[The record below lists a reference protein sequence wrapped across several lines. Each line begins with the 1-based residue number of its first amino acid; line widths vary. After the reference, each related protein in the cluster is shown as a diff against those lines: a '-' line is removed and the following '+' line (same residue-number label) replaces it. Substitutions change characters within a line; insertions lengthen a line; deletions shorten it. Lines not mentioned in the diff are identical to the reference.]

1 MDSIQSTTAIVA
13 HAPQDGKRNWKL
25 EQLQLRAPSE
35 NEAIVEMVASG
46 VCHTDLGC
54 GTDPDGT
61 PGFPVPPYPRV
72 LGAGY
77 VRAVGSKVTKVKPGD
92 AVLLSFAFCTQCHNC
107 KFGAPGYCHEFT
119 ALNFSGSGEAFQ
131 TSKPTSQRVGGSFFG
146 QSSFAKLTRV
156 QETSLVNVTDLIT
169 HPEDLKLFAPLGCG
183 IQTGSGTITELA
195 AAKPDDKVAIMGL
208 GGVGLAA
215 IMGAKLRGCK
225 NIIGIDR
232 VPARIEMV
240 ANLGDEVRK
249 ITGGSGST
257 ITVDAT
263 GVMPLIQQGLDFTAN
278 QGKIVLLGVAPMT
291 AGLEI
296 SVVPFMVTGKQL
308 IGSMEGG
315 VLPEDYIPRMIRWF
329 QKGQFPIERLIK
341 FYPPQAYVC
350 ITMTKPS
357 SNSSDPEVGHH
368 EALHAIRSAASI
380 SMSPELFE
388 KLYLAPP
395 NAVKGDLRKTFGNP
409 TPLALAGFLL
419 ALMPLSCDLMGWR
432 GASHFGA
439 ASIPVYFFEGG
450 VLMVI
455 SGIMEWILGNSFPSC
470 VFTSFGFFYLSFG
483 GILHPS
489 FAAYSSYAPADANS
503 PAEGMATRGFNAS
516 LALLCLLGAF
526 WAWADDYTGNTL
538 LAQRLCVGAGAL
550 LFVTS
555 FAGWYILLAIL
566 LAIVDFPIQIPVGD
580 LSSVIKGK
588 SERDMTLGK
597 QDNS

>member
-13 HAPQDGKRNWKL
+13 LAPQDGKRNWKL
-25 EQLQLRAPSE
+25 QQLQLPE
-35 NEAIVEMVASG
+35 PDETEAMVEMVASG

-72 LGAGY
+72 LGHEGAGY

-92 AVLLSFAFCTQCHNC
+92 AVLLSFAFCRQCHNC

-119 ALNFSGSGEAFQ
+119 ALNFSGSREAFRI
-131 TSKPTSQRVGGSFFG
+131 SKPASQKVGGSFFG

-183 IQTGSGTITELA
+183 IQARSCDDEMCTITELA

-225 NIIGIDR
+225 TIIGIDR
-232 VPARIEMV
+232 VPARIEMAKRLGATHGIDTSSV

-249 ITGGSGST
+249 ITDGSGST
-257 ITVDAT
+257 VTVDAT

-278 QGKIVLLGVAPMT
+278 QGKMVLLGVAPMT

-308 IGSMEGG
+308 MGSMEGG

-341 FYPPQAYVC
+341 FYPV
-350 ITMTKPS
+350 
-357 SNSSDPEVGHH
+357 E
-368 EALHAIRSAASI
+368 E
-380 SMSPELFE
+380 FE
-388 KLYLAPP
+388 KAIHDME
-395 NAVKGDLRKTFGNP
+395 NGSTIK
-409 TPLALAGFLL
+409 
-419 ALMPLSCDLMGWR
+419 
-432 GASHFGA
+432 
-439 ASIPVYFFEGG
+439 PV
-450 VLMVI
+450 LI
-455 SGIMEWILGNSFPSC
+455 W
-470 VFTSFGFFYLSFG
+470 
-483 GILHPS
+483 
-489 FAAYSSYAPADANS
+489 
-503 PAEGMATRGFNAS
+503 
-516 LALLCLLGAF
+516 
-526 WAWADDYTGNTL
+526 
-538 LAQRLCVGAGAL
+538 
-550 LFVTS
+550 
-555 FAGWYILLAIL
+555 
-566 LAIVDFPIQIPVGD
+566 
-580 LSSVIKGK
+580 
-588 SERDMTLGK
+588 
-597 QDNS
+597 

>member
-13 HAPQDGKRNWKL
+13 HAPQDGRRHWKL
-25 EQLQLRAPSE
+25 EQLQLQAPSE
-35 NEAIVEMVASG
+35 NEAVVEMVASG

-72 LGAGY
+72 LGHEGAGY
-77 VRAVGSKVTKVKPGD
+77 VRAVGSKVTKVKLGD

-232 VPARIEMV
+232 VPARIEMAKRLGATHGIDTSSV

-278 QGKIVLLGVAPMT
+278 QGKMILLGVAPMT

-296 SVVPFMVTGKQL
+296 SAVPFMVTGKQL
-308 IGSMEGG
+308 MGSMEGG

-341 FYPPQAYVC
+341 FYP
-350 ITMTKPS
+350 
-357 SNSSDPEVGHH
+357 VGD
-368 EALHAIRSAASI
+368 
-380 SMSPELFE
+380 FE
-388 KLYLAPP
+388 KAIHDME
-395 NAVKGDLRKTFGNP
+395 NGSTIK
-409 TPLALAGFLL
+409 
-419 ALMPLSCDLMGWR
+419 
-432 GASHFGA
+432 
-439 ASIPVYFFEGG
+439 PV
-450 VLMVI
+450 LI
-455 SGIMEWILGNSFPSC
+455 W
-470 VFTSFGFFYLSFG
+470 
-483 GILHPS
+483 
-489 FAAYSSYAPADANS
+489 
-503 PAEGMATRGFNAS
+503 
-516 LALLCLLGAF
+516 
-526 WAWADDYTGNTL
+526 
-538 LAQRLCVGAGAL
+538 
-550 LFVTS
+550 
-555 FAGWYILLAIL
+555 
-566 LAIVDFPIQIPVGD
+566 
-580 LSSVIKGK
+580 
-588 SERDMTLGK
+588 
-597 QDNS
+597 